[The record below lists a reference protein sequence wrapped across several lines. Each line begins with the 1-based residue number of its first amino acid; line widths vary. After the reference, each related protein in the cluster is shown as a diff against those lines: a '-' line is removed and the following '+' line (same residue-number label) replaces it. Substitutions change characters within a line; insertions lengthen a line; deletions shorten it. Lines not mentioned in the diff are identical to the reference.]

1 MRFRKEFIALAFV
14 ICAGFVFGQ
23 STPPGNWMYTDDY
36 GQPLY
41 SGVELVDT
49 SSIGQPYTVY
59 FGLAKDSITELRD
72 DASSTDS
79 TIRYYFSF
87 PYQFT
92 KGFAA
97 CKMMW
102 EDRDWNWDATGYDS
116 LLIKYIGPLQNHKV
130 DIFFGEAIDRYSP
143 AFLDSIGTLTSNYH
157 STYSDNAWRTVTMP
171 LPPVPDGAD
180 RTNIREVR
188 FIIHNAAGT
197 TAITSA
203 VGAFD
208 IDIVGLVSANTGVR
222 SVFKGKSLLNNHLLF
237 TPSMSRTVALSIFS
251 LNGKRLADKHIPVAA
266 GKKYSIKQFSSA
278 NANVPAAQVNI
289 VSIIGAGVNV
299 REKIR

>member
-1 MRFRKEFIALAFV
+1 MRFHIKAIVLALLLCGA
-14 ICAGFVFGQ
+14 FVFGQ

-116 LLIKYIGPLQNHKV
+116 LLIKYIGPLQTHKV
-130 DIFFGEAIDRYSP
+130 DVFFGEAIDRYSP
-143 AFLDSIGTLTSNYH
+143 AFLDSIGALTSNYH
-157 STYSDNAWRTVTMP
+157 SAYSDNAWRTVLFSDSCP
-171 LPPVPDGAD
+171 
-180 RTNIREVR
+180 
-188 FIIHNAAGT
+188 
-197 TAITSA
+197 
-203 VGAFD
+203 
-208 IDIVGLVSANTGVR
+208 GL
-222 SVFKGKSLLNNHLLF
+222 
-237 TPSMSRTVALSIFS
+237 
-251 LNGKRLADKHIPVAA
+251 
-266 GKKYSIKQFSSA
+266 
-278 NANVPAAQVNI
+278 
-289 VSIIGAGVNV
+289 
-299 REKIR
+299 